1 LIVKPSQDEID
12 NRAKELIDAG
22 MDPALAIDEAAKQI
36 TAEREADALA
46 ESELGGA
53 RNVEPNVP
61 PAVGESVEVAGQP
74 AAGTPAEG
82 TAVAQPDTVV
92 STGQPAA
99 TDTRGEG
106 VQPGAVTPSVPA
118 FRSPTAREKSID
130 RADLTLDF
138 GNGASARFV
147 HSDGDIIIAGPQ
159 GARDVT
165 IRQWDKRRG
174 NVQEASQLPDYVP
187 EPLREPLVE
196 YQRAMELNTGN
207 PTEQTAAALDTARTN
222 LIQAVK
228 EFGSQTPSEATQPTD
243 ATQTTEVQQ
252 AEAQGQEAP
261 AAGAPTGVAP
271 TPKKR
276 RVAAEGK
283 KLGRPVMLTPEEKAA
298 NKAKKDAIQA
308 HKARAERAV
317 ATAKRTLDALEKIDK
332 IEIDALGVD
341 GRSALRTKKR
351 QAIATLLDLQSD
363 PFLRGT
369 AVAQRVKEALAHPSI
384 TKQEIADLKKGL
396 EAKKASE
403 QVSRSA
409 VSSAP
414 ADARFSKFTNG
425 AQALSHVIK
434 TGNAFQKM
442 LGKRLRAF
450 VGGVKFVVIE
460 QGQAVPSQLQT
471 PRNAKEWGRA
481 RALYIEDGITGEKV
495 VYVRGESFGDD
506 QGVNNVT
513 VLHELLHAATT
524 RKVNLALDAIA
535 RGVSLNDPL
544 VKSAQLLL
552 RTMNNA
558 ISTFNAMG
566 RAGQLSLKVRAI
578 ASERGGEAL
587 TNAHEFIAYGMT
599 DPDFQEFL
607 MKAPGF
613 EDDTTFFSRFV
624 NGVRKLF
631 GMPDDTANA
640 LSDLILATD
649 TILSSKAPR
658 VGVFKSTVL
667 PSVIPENE
675 DEFGNPIRTQ
685 KEMKAASEKAKATVE
700 MSRSFEELT
709 PSLVRKAWLTMTDAA
724 RRAWV
729 VTPTFTFL
737 ADTSGMSSLKDA
749 DKNIQ
754 LMNGMANNLMKGAYK
769 LLVPLERALN
779 PLVSTAASQKLRR
792 QVEDLVLE
800 ATIARFDPADP
811 NNKVSDP
818 RITQMYRDVG
828 PKGQKLYKMVRDYYA
843 DLIELYADT
852 LDQQILNIQGMTPEA
867 KDNLM
872 LTLRRTFEAEARI
885 RPYFPLVRRGDSW
898 VRFNVD
904 DEPVFLMF
912 ESDADRRAAME
923 MLAKER
929 NANLNEW
936 IADGKVSFG
945 KGGMRGLRAATQ
957 GQSAML
963 TQIFDALDS
972 EDFSDSEVRESIK
985 DSIYQIYLTTM
996 PEQSFRNQFMRRK
1009 DRIGFSTDLIR
1020 NIATSASKM
1029 SKQLARLKYAPILR
1043 NNISAATET
1052 ASQNDALSPFV
1063 EEATKRVDNVLKG
1076 HEDDAFEA
1084 LAGAANKVGFF
1095 MYLSS
1100 AASALVQPA
1109 SIYISALPVLAA
1121 NHNNAAGAA
1130 AQLVRAV
1137 VDIRKYGIITT
1148 NADGST
1154 SIAAPSLENS
1164 SQLTPNEQRAIRDMA
1179 SYNVSSNTFAA
1190 LVWGRQGV
1198 ATNSASTVLG
1208 KTGQLGKEAGNLMI
1222 SSLMHNVERLT
1233 REAVFLASY
1242 RMGYKRFQK
1251 QNMTPDEAHTAAVEQ
1266 AVSDINES
1274 LANYDPSNRP
1284 RYMQGALGK
1293 AIFLFRMF
1301 PIHTMLMLGSNFLKM
1316 LPLLNKEGKAAAAKK
1331 FMGIYLTAGSI
1342 AGLIGIP
1349 FFGPIV
1355 SAIAWAIQKGFED
1368 EDDIPEELRNLD
1380 PELWFRSVFLPE
1392 LTGDAQIGG
1401 MPLSEILETG
1411 PLNAIT
1417 GSAIAERI
1425 GLSDLLGRDTKEA
1438 RTAREDVQNYAFEKL
1453 GVHASTALSFADAYD
1468 AFKMG
1473 DYKKA
1478 AERIAPAAVRNP
1490 YLAYKMYKEGIK
1502 DADGNVIKGPD
1513 EVTAWKIFMQGVG
1526 FRPAEVAKISEDVFK
1541 LKSAQQ
1547 KILNEKKLIVG
1558 RMKVQMRKDT
1568 AEGDDRLVQIM
1579 DKEVDAFN
1587 RRYPTFAMKGSEI
1600 RDTLREDLK
1609 ARAGSKLGF
1618 RQDKQNRDLSD
1629 KVLANLEKRIAREK
1643 AAAKE

>member
-1 LIVKPSQDEID
+1 
-12 NRAKELIDAG
+12 
-22 MDPALAIDEAAKQI
+22 
-36 TAEREADALA
+36 
-46 ESELGGA
+46 
-53 RNVEPNVP
+53 
-61 PAVGESVEVAGQP
+61 
-74 AAGTPAEG
+74 
-82 TAVAQPDTVV
+82 
-92 STGQPAA
+92 
-99 TDTRGEG
+99 
-106 VQPGAVTPSVPA
+106 
-118 FRSPTAREKSID
+118 
-130 RADLTLDF
+130 
-138 GNGASARFV
+138 
-147 HSDGDIIIAGPQ
+147 
-159 GARDVT
+159 
-165 IRQWDKRRG
+165 
-174 NVQEASQLPDYVP
+174 
-187 EPLREPLVE
+187 
-196 YQRAMELNTGN
+196 MELNTGN

-792 QVEDLVLE
+792 QVEDLAYE
-800 ATIARFDPADP
+800 ATLARFDPADP

-818 RITQMYRDVG
+818 RITQMYKDVG
-828 PKGQKLYKMVRDYYA
+828 PKGQKLYKMVRDYYI
-843 DLIELYADT
+843 DLIDLFSDV
-852 LDQQILNIQGMTPEA
+852 LDQQIENLRGMSPEA
-867 KDNLM
+867 KNNLM

-885 RPYFPLVRRGDSW
+885 KPYFPLVRRGDSW
-898 VRFNVD
+898 ARFNVD

-912 ESDADRRAAME
+912 ESDADRRTSLE
-923 MLAKER
+923 DVAKER
-929 NANLNEW
+929 GTSLDRW
-936 IADGKVSFG
+936 IAEGKVSFG
-945 KGGMRGLRAATQ
+945 EGGTRALRAASQ

-963 TQIFDALDS
+963 TQIFDALDK
-972 EDFSDSEVRESIK
+972 EDFTNSEEVRESIK
-985 DSIYQIYLTTM
+985 DAVYQIYLTTM

-1029 SKQLARLKYAPILR
+1029 SKQLARLKYAPLLR
-1043 NNISAATET
+1043 NNIASAVET

-1063 EEATKRVDNVLKG
+1063 EEATKRVDKVLQG
-1076 HEDDAFEA
+1076 HEDDALEA
-1084 LAGAANKVGFF
+1084 AAGTLNKVGFY

-1109 SIYISALPVLAA
+1109 SIYVSALPILGA
-1121 NHNNAAGAA
+1121 NHNSMVGAA

-1137 VDIRKYGIITT
+1137 TDIRKYGVVTT
-1148 NADGST
+1148 NADGSV
-1154 SIAAPSLENS
+1154 SLAAPSLANS
-1164 SQLTPNEQRAIRDMA
+1164 KNLTPNEQRAVRDMA
-1179 SYNVSSNTFAA
+1179 AYNVSGNTFAS

-1208 KTGQLGKEAGNLMI
+1208 KTGKLGKEAGNLMI
-1222 SSLMHNVERLT
+1222 GALMHNVERLT

-1242 RMGYKRFQK
+1242 RMGYERFLKQK
-1251 QNMTPDEAHTAAVEQ
+1251 MTPDEAHTAAVEQ
-1266 AVSDINES
+1266 AVSDVNES

-1284 RYMQGALGK
+1284 RYMQNALGR
-1293 AIFLFRMF
+1293 AAFLFRMF
-1301 PIHTMLMLGSNFLKM
+1301 PIHTMLLLGTNFVKM

-1342 AGLIGIP
+1342 AGLMGIP

-1392 LTGDAQIGG
+1392 LTGDKKIGG
-1401 MPLSEILETG
+1401 VPLSEILESG

-1453 GVHASTALSFADAYD
+1453 GVHASTALNFADAYD
-1468 AFKMG
+1468 AFELG
-1473 DYKKA
+1473 DYAKV
-1478 AERIAPAAVRNP
+1478 AEKLSPAVIRNP
-1490 YLAYKMYKEGIK
+1490 ILARKMATEGIK

-1513 EVTAWKIFMQGVG
+1513 EVSAWKIFMQGIG